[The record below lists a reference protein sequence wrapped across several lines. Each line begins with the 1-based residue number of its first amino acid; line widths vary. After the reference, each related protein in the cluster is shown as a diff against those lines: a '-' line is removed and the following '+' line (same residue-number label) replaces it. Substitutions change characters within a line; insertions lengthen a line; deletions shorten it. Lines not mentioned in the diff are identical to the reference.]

1 MHLRYLV
8 FDDLNET
15 RLTATYRT
23 NESEVNEISLVLNK
37 KFVNDKRDSIK
48 TDFTNFIIENIM
60 EKYENENVCDA
71 DLLVVYPEDPIHPI
85 HAK

>member
-1 MHLRYLV
+1 MRYLV
-8 FDDLNET
+8 FNPNET
-15 RLTATYRT
+15 RLTATYKT
-23 NESEVNEISLVLNK
+23 NDEEVNEISLILNK
-37 KFVNDKRDSIK
+37 KFVDDKQDSIK

-71 DLLVVYPEDPIHPI
+71 DLLDVYPEDPIHPI